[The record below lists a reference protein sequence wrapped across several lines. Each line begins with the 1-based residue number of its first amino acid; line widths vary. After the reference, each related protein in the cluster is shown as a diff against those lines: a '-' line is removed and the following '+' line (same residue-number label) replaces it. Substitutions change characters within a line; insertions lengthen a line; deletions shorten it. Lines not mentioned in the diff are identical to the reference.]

1 MGFRC
6 VPQITGLVRDEPQP
20 GQKHRA
26 NGKAILGELGEERHS
41 ASLTLDKSRS
51 HLNEFTGYT
60 SGFECWDA
68 LTDAADAFRVK
79 VNTKNGV
86 RERKLPP
93 DAVIGWAMIA
103 NPPAEMTVGWDA
115 AKYAKF
121 FEDTQAVMAE
131 IVPDL
136 FRPENVRMT
145 ALHKDEGYM
154 DDQGEYGWN
163 LHVVGVPMGRNGRY
177 CGNLI
182 DAKRCVQIC
191 QDFPRMMR
199 AKNWDLD
206 DLDMTDFLTLMVAMF
221 QNQDIDNAASTTDM
235 MNQMVQM
242 TVVQAI
248 TNISTLIDDS
258 TVLTYAASL
267 VGKEVTIG
275 QYINGE
281 LKEIVGTVTGTG
293 TLNGQQVVF
302 IGDDSYYLN
311 DIMAVGRLPE
321 KKEDTK
327 PGDEVEKPGEG
338 EDVEKPGEGGEVE
351 KPDETPGGGETGGS
365 GEAGG
370 GEGGTDQ
377 P

>member
-1 MGFRC
+1 MANAGMYDLLNRLDSK
-6 VPQITGLVRDEPQP
+6 TGTVKGATQSTN
-20 GQKHRA
+20 K
-26 NGKAILGELGEERHS
+26 KAG
-41 ASLTLDKSRS
+41 T
-51 HLNEFTGYT
+51 
-60 SGFECWDA
+60 
-68 LTDAADAFRVK
+68 
-79 VNTKNGV
+79 
-86 RERKLPP
+86 
-93 DAVIGWAMIA
+93 
-103 NPPAEMTVGWDA
+103 
-115 AKYAKF
+115 
-121 FEDTQAVMAE
+121 
-131 IVPDL
+131 
-136 FRPENVRMT
+136 
-145 ALHKDEGYM
+145 
-154 DDQGEYGWN
+154 
-163 LHVVGVPMGRNGRY
+163 
-177 CGNLI
+177 
-182 DAKRCVQIC
+182 
-191 QDFPRMMR
+191 
-199 AKNWDLD
+199 

-321 KKEDTK
+321 KEEDTK
-327 PGDEVEKPGEG
+327 PGDGVEKPGEG
-338 EDVEKPGEGGEVE
+338 EVVEKPGEGGEVE